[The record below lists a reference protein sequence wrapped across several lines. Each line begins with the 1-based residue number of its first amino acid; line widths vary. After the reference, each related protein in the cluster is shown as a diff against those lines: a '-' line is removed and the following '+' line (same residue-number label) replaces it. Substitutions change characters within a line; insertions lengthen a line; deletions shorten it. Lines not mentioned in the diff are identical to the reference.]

1 MWELQLLNNFIKHE
15 SELNRNIFYWDA
27 FKKSFIEY
35 LNEYDIDS
43 EDFFMKLIK
52 NKLISDR
59 MLESLDYSGKVVS
72 QVGNVKYLEPK
83 IVNCDDINELTLND
97 IEKKLEADEIWEIF
111 SSHILL
117 DNKIIELLVEEYD
130 IEDIDDFIENFSENY
145 IENMEDVY

>member
-59 MLESLDYSGKVVS
+59 MLESFDYSGKVVS